1 MKLNRALRAISIL
14 VLMAGIF
21 SCSGDNGTTPPTD
34 NTVIIGDD
42 FYNPQNLFISV
53 GRTVVWRHEGA
64 TQHTV
69 TSGSPTNNPGGLFD
83 SGLINTGGGFQFTL
97 NAPGTYPYFC
107 RVHGVA
113 HTGTITV
120 Q

>member
-1 MKLNRALRAISIL
+1 MKLCWAFRAIAIFAL
-14 VLMAGIF
+14 IVGVF
-21 SCSGDNGTTPPTD
+21 SCGGDNGTTPPT
-34 NTVIIGDD
+34 NSVIIGDD
-42 FYNPQNLFISV
+42 FYNPQNVFIGV
-53 GRTVVWRHEGA
+53 GRTVVWTHEGA
-64 TQHTV
+64 SQHTV

-83 SGLINTGGGFQFTL
+83 SGLINPGGGFQFTL
-97 NAPGTYPYFC
+97 NAPGTFPYFC